1 MSTISLPFP
10 TTRSA
15 AYKAIMQIIA
25 SGPRTAEQLFAE
37 VDFGAHST
45 QKPKLRQAIQAGWI
59 IEKPDQMLD
68 ASQAVRQHFA
78 DVAPKEQYIGQ
89 ITPAQYRP
97 NIFASSGLSK
107 KNIPNSRGT
116 RTDIPEWSQRP
127 EGFGFK
133 SIAGGVA

>member
-25 SGPRTAEQLFAE
+25 SGPRTAEQLFTD

-45 QKPKLRQAIQAGWI
+45 QRPKLRQAIQAGWI
-59 IEKPDQMLD
+59 IEKPQGMLD
-68 ASQAVRQHFA
+68 VSAAVRQHFA
-78 DVAPKEQYIGQ
+78 EELPKEAFIGQ

-107 KNIPNSRGT
+107 KNIPNCRGT
-116 RTDIPEWSQRP
+116 RTDIPDWSVR
-127 EGFGFK
+127 ETVKFYTR
-133 SIAGGVA
+133 A